1 MIEFIQKGGIK
12 MAKEKNIKTNAMR
25 IIEKSG
31 ADVEIINYESDG
43 FLDGVSIAAKLSQPQ
58 DQTFKTLVTKGK
70 TDYFVCVV
78 PVAEELDL
86 KKAAKAFGE
95 KSLEMIHVKD
105 ILKITGYVRGGCSPV
120 GMKKQFRTV
129 IDASAKNF
137 EKIMFSGGRLGSQIR
152 MSPND
157 LARIIDAQF
166 AEITH
171 R

>member
-1 MIEFIQKGGIK
+1 

-31 ADVEIINYESDG
+31 ADMEIINYESDG
-43 FLDGVSIAAKLSQPQ
+43 FLDGVSIANKLSQPQ
-58 DQTFKTLVTKGK
+58 EQTFKTLVTKGK
-70 TDYFVCVV
+70 NDYFVCVV

-95 KSLEMIHVKD
+95 KALEMIHVKD

-129 IDASAKNF
+129 IDASAENF

-152 MSPND
+152 MSPSD
-157 LARIIDAQF
+157 LARIINAQF
-166 AEITH
+166 AEITQK
-171 R
+171 